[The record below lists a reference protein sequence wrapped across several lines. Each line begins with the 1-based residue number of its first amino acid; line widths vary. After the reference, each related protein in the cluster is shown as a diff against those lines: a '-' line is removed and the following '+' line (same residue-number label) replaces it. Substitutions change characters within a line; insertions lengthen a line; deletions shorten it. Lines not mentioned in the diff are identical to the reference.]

1 MKRKSNIFKAILMLL
16 ILLGIGFMLFASTRT
31 QKKSFLNDFIIKI
44 KADETYLFLENNS
57 IEEWLF
63 HEGND
68 SVLKTPIGDLDLK
81 KIENRALL
89 NPWIEKAEVY
99 IDQKNVLHIDIEQKI
114 PMARIFDRT
123 GQSYYLDTQM
133 QLLPLVLGKNYPT
146 IVFTDVPLS
155 QSEIKNKEMFSQILY
170 LGEYINKHPFW
181 SSQIT
186 QIQINKQ
193 NEFELIPLIGNQKI
207 HFGDTSKMEE
217 KFFNLQL
224 FYKEVLDKIGWDNY
238 EEIDLRFEGQIVTRP
253 SLNKIMPKSDISSF
267 FEEIEQPEEES
278 DMPMETILETN

>member
-16 ILLGIGFMLFASTRT
+16 ILFGIGFMLFASTRT

-63 HEGND
+63 HEDND

-224 FYKEVLDKIGWDNY
+224 FYKEVLNKIGWDNY

>member
-1 MKRKSNIFKAILMLL
+1 MLL
-16 ILLGIGFMLFASTRT
+16 ILFGIGFMLFASTRT

-63 HEGND
+63 HEDND

-170 LGEYINKHPFW
+170 LGEYINNHPFW

-224 FYKEVLDKIGWDNY
+224 FYKEVLNKIGWDNY

>member
-1 MKRKSNIFKAILMLL
+1 MLL
-16 ILLGIGFMLFASTRT
+16 ILFGIGFMLFASTRT

-63 HEGND
+63 HEDND

-224 FYKEVLDKIGWDNY
+224 FYKEVLNKIGWDNY

>member
-1 MKRKSNIFKAILMLL
+1 MLL

>member
-16 ILLGIGFMLFASTRT
+16 ILFGIGFMLFASTRT

-63 HEGND
+63 HEDND

-170 LGEYINKHPFW
+170 LGEYINNHPFW

-224 FYKEVLDKIGWDNY
+224 FYKEVLNKIGWDNY